1 MNEIKYLP
9 DDTQCKFCYPRK
21 KREKGVHR
29 LVDSYHSLFPI
40 VEKFTFLNHAATAPA
55 SLRVASALKDAA
67 ESFSRFGGL
76 HYPRWMNKVREV
88 RSLVARLINASPSEI
103 AFTGNTSDGLSLV
116 ASAISWQPGDEVLIT
131 YPDFPANIYPW
142 LNLERFG
149 VKVSHIERKDDGSF
163 SLDDIDKKMSPRLR
177 LISVSSVDFS
187 TGFHCNLRELGK
199 FCRENGIFLC
209 VDAIQSLGVIPMD
222 VKEFGIDFLASGSH
236 KWLQSIP
243 GTGILYV
250 SDDIAQRLVPSK
262 IGWKSVVNEEDFTIH
277 FDLKPNAQRFE
288 PGTMNFA
295 GIYALGAALELI
307 FEVGIDNIRHRIHEL
322 NDLLYH
328 GLIDRNLKVVS
339 SMDEENR
346 SGILSFLPGNDSEQ
360 LYQFFINN
368 SVIVSLRAGKI
379 RVSPH
384 FYNNETDI
392 QNFFSVL
399 DEYLTTTRA

>member
-1 MNEIKYLP
+1 
-9 DDTQCKFCYPRK
+9 
-21 KREKGVHR
+21 
-29 LVDSYHSLFPI
+29 
-40 VEKFTFLNHAATAPA
+40 
-55 SLRVASALKDAA
+55 
-67 ESFSRFGGL
+67 
-76 HYPRWMNKVREV
+76 
-88 RSLVARLINASPSEI
+88 
-103 AFTGNTSDGLSLV
+103 
-116 ASAISWQPGDEVLIT
+116 
-131 YPDFPANIYPW
+131 
-142 LNLERFG
+142 
-149 VKVSHIERKDDGSF
+149 
-163 SLDDIDKKMSPRLR
+163 
-177 LISVSSVDFS
+177 
-187 TGFHCNLRELGK
+187 
-199 FCRENGIFLC
+199 
-209 VDAIQSLGVIPMD
+209 
-222 VKEFGIDFLASGSH
+222 
-236 KWLQSIP
+236 
-243 GTGILYV
+243 
-250 SDDIAQRLVPSK
+250 
-262 IGWKSVVNEEDFTIH
+262 KSVVNEEDFTIH